1 MENQKDM
8 TVCQIIKA
16 GLKEQGMK
24 QKDLAAKIGKSTAA
38 LCTQLNAG
46 YMSAEEWRRM
56 ADAMGYDV
64 LMVKRENEE

>member
-1 MENQKDM
+1 MENQQEM
-8 TVCQIIKA
+8 TVCEIVKA
-16 GLKEQGMK
+16 ALKERGMK

-56 ADAMGYDV
+56 AKAMGYRV
-64 LMVKRENEE
+64 IMVRNEDL